1 MIAEGTSKAA
11 PRRSG
16 ERAKRLIW
24 ALAMAGA
31 ILVVAFFLSA
41 TLVNTADGR
50 LGIDYRLY
58 TEAARRWLDGGGFY
72 FPYQLTG
79 PYGMEGA
86 GGYAQPILYPP
97 PVLVLL
103 VPFVYL
109 PALLWWAIPLGV
121 VGWAVWRHRPARWS
135 WPALI
140 ILFGWAT
147 GPWLIVSGNPVMW
160 SMAALAYATHRGWS
174 GPLVLI
180 KLTLAPFAL
189 VGLRDRRWWVTLA
202 AVGLVCLAFL
212 PMWPDYVTALSNFTS
227 ERGIGYSLPDWPLML
242 GVVVAW
248 VARTRGSPVP
258 QAGLA
263 A

>member
-1 MIAEGTSKAA
+1 MN
-11 PRRSG
+11 P
-16 ERAKRLIW
+16 
-24 ALAMAGA
+24 
-31 ILVVAFFLSA
+31 
-41 TLVNTADGR
+41 ADGR
-50 LGIDYRLY
+50 PGIDYRLY

-86 GGYAQPILYPP
+86 GGYAQPSVPSADLGAAGAVRILAGAA
-97 PVLVLL
+97 LV
-103 VPFVYL
+103 
-109 PALLWWAIPLGV
+109 G
-121 VGWAVWRHRPARWS
+121 HPARRGRVGS
-135 WPALI
+135 LATPARALVVAGAD

-189 VGLRDRRWWVTLA
+189 MDLRDRPL
-202 AVGLVCLAFL
+202 VGDPRDCR
-212 PMWPDYVTALSNFTS
+212 PRLSRFPADVARLCDRIVELHS
-227 ERGIGYSLPDWPLML
+227 ERRMDSLPDWPLML

-248 VARTRGSPVP
+248 VARTRGSPLP
-258 QAGLA
+258 RAGLA